1 MSQSLVSIFTHIIFS
16 TKNRYPFIDMDIE
29 KELYPY
35 ITKVLQTMDSNVL
48 KIGGTEDHI
57 HILCYLPRTKA
68 ISEIVE
74 KIKTSSSQWIKTKGM
89 KYEKFFWQVGYSAFS
104 IGQSGLQKLISY
116 IENQKEHHKKIS
128 FQEEVIAF
136 LKKYK
141 VAFDEH
147 YIWD

>member
-1 MSQSLVSIFTHIIFS
+1 MSQSLVSIFAHIIFS
-16 TKNRYPFIDMDIE
+16 TKNRYPFIDNDIE

-35 ITKVLQTMDSNVL
+35 ITKVLQTLDSNVL

-57 HILCYLPRTKA
+57 HILCYLPRTKS

-74 KIKTSSSQWIKTKGM
+74 KLKISSSQWIKTKGM
-89 KYEKFFWQVGYSAFS
+89 KYEKFFWQAGYSAFS
-104 IGQSGLQKLISY
+104 IGQSGISKLIEY
-116 IENQKEHHKKIS
+116 IKNQKEHHKKIS

-141 VAFDEH
+141 VAFDER
-147 YIWD
+147 YLFD